1 MISNSKI
8 QLGVKE
14 EDIFSDVIHFLLRK
28 NHRLFSND
36 QLIEKTGIPSDL
48 IFKWVKSGK
57 LNPSLFPNLGAPCEK
72 CGNLTNHSKI
82 CRDCTQSIT
91 HTLKQ
96 EEKDKI
102 WFDKIQKKAPKAN
115 SYRYK
120 L

>member
-1 MISNSKI
+1 MIANKQM
-8 QLGVKE
+8 QLGVTE
-14 EDIFSDVIHFLLRK
+14 EDIFSEVIHFLLRK
-28 NHRLFSND
+28 NNRLFSND
-36 QLIEKTGIPSDL
+36 QLIEKTGISSDL

-72 CGNLTNHSKI
+72 CGHLTNHSKI
-82 CRDCTQSIT
+82 CRECAQTIT

-102 WFDKIQKKAPKAN
+102 WFDKIQKRAPKGNA
-115 SYRYK
+115 YRYK